1 MPSETTSMSKESH
14 RLAMMMNVLNYV
26 NLNLQTNARS
36 IELIVKNT
44 LKNMLISIV
53 SAADTN

>member
-1 MPSETTSMSKESH
+1 
-14 RLAMMMNVLNYV
+14 MMMNVLNYV